1 MFVHSVF
8 FNVLNSEIICAK
20 ALFDVNILFFSAVN
34 ELKHKPTIVLETAP
48 EVPDVS
54 GKKKKKPRAQNN
66 CLNCKKPG

>member
-1 MFVHSVF
+1 MLISF
-8 FNVLNSEIICAK
+8 
-20 ALFDVNILFFSAVN
+20 FFSAVT